1 MLTRFHVTI
10 AVRIIPHGIARGDH
24 PDGAYIHFDSDSCDA
39 IRMHNSYDVHP
50 RFGLLQVAAGPLAV
64 LARLQLAAL
73 YVATGTE
80 LPELRSCCTDGE
92 MAVKLVRQCWGN
104 NPLTL
109 KERKLDSIS
118 ELSNLNAAT
127 EYAQRKQ

>member
-1 MLTRFHVTI
+1 
-10 AVRIIPHGIARGDH
+10 
-24 PDGAYIHFDSDSCDA
+24 
-39 IRMHNSYDVHP
+39 
-50 RFGLLQVAAGPLAV
+50 
-64 LARLQLAAL
+64 
-73 YVATGTE
+73 
-80 LPELRSCCTDGE
+80 

-104 NPLTL
+104 HPLTL